1 LHCLPVP
8 ASSATAWERMFME
21 CDKQGHV
28 LWMNER
34 ARARL
39 GPVESLFEALPQPD
53 IPDASQLL
61 GSAEE
66 GRRRTLVSSLQ
77 CAHRPTRLPV
87 QLVRLLALPDRVVL
101 SAEVRARAS
110 DALPPQQEILG
121 VLLQLQSNA
130 TRNYFRLARAQE
142 TLANRGRRAKS
153 IGQAVA
159 EALEIERTR
168 IARELHSGAGQNL
181 AAIKMNLELIG
192 MRMPEAAEPIHDALE
207 RIQQL
212 ADQASAEIRFISQR
226 FHPPDWRH
234 MNLLQAVEWLWN
246 TTGVPERFHA
256 KLDLQPIDP
265 ELPDAVR
272 FTAYRAV
279 QEGLANV
286 LHHANATEV
295 KLQLGQG
302 GDHIYVI
309 LEDNGSGFNVQET
322 LYGALTPAMGGIG
335 LRAMRDEIQALG
347 GRFHIGSAPGGT
359 TMELTLPIIEN
370 R

>member
-21 CDKQGHV
+21 CDKQGRV

-39 GPVESLFEALPQPD
+39 GPVESLFEALPAPD
-53 IPDASQLL
+53 LPDASQLFSS
-61 GSAEE
+61 GGE

-77 CAHRPTRLPV
+77 CAHRPLRLPV
-87 QLVRLLALPDRVVL
+87 QLVQLLALPERVVI

-110 DALPPQQEILG
+110 DARPPQQEILG
-121 VLLQLQSNA
+121 ILLQLQSNA
-130 TRNYFRLARAQE
+130 TRNYFRLVRAQE

-192 MRMPEAAEPIHDALE
+192 MRMPETSEPVRQALE

-212 ADQASAEIRFISQR
+212 AEQASAEIRFISQR

-234 MNLLQAVEWLWN
+234 MDLLGAVEWLWN
-246 TTGVPERFHA
+246 TSGIPERFRG
-256 KLDLQPIDP
+256 KLDLQPVGS
-265 ELPDAVR
+265 EVPDAVR

-279 QEGLANV
+279 QEGLANI
-286 LHHANATEV
+286 LHHADATEI
-295 KLQLGQG
+295 KLQLGQR
-302 GDHIYVI
+302 GDDIYVV
-309 LEDNGSGFNVQET
+309 LEDNGHGFNVQET
-322 LYGALTPAMGGIG
+322 LHGALAPAMGGIG
-335 LRAMRDEIQALG
+335 LRAMRDEIQTLG
-347 GRFHIGSAPGGT
+347 GRFHMGSAPGGT
-359 TMELTLPIIEN
+359 KMEITLPITEN

>member
-34 ARARL
+34 ARTRL
-39 GPVESLFEALPQPD
+39 GLVESLFEALPQPD
-53 IPDASQLL
+53 IPGASQLL
-61 GSAEE
+61 SSVEEE
-66 GRRRTLVSSLQ
+66 GRRTLLSSLQ
-77 CAHRPTRLPV
+77 CAHRTMRLPV
-87 QLVRLLALPDRVVL
+87 RLVRLLVLPDRVLL

-110 DALPPQQEILG
+110 DALLPQQEMLG
-121 VLLQLQSNA
+121 ILLQLQSNA
-130 TRNYFRLARAQE
+130 TRNYFRLVRAQE

-192 MRMPEAAEPIHDALE
+192 MRMPETSEPVRQALE

-212 ADQASAEIRFISQR
+212 AEQAAAEIRFISQR
-226 FHPPDWRH
+226 FHPPDWRY
-234 MNLLQAVEWLWN
+234 MDLLRAVEWLWN
-246 TTGVPERFHA
+246 TTGIPERFHA
-256 KLDLQPIDP
+256 KLDLQPVGS
-265 ELPDAVR
+265 EMPDAVR

-279 QEGLANV
+279 QEGLANI
-286 LHHANATEV
+286 LHHADATEV
-295 KLQLGQG
+295 RLQVGRR
-302 GDHIYVI
+302 GDHIYVT
-309 LEDNGSGFNVQET
+309 LEDNGRGFNVQET
-322 LYGALTPAMGGIG
+322 LDGALAPAVGGIG
-335 LRAMRDEIQALG
+335 LRAMRDEIQTLG
-347 GRFHIGSAPGGT
+347 GRFHMGSAPGGT
-359 TMELTLPIIEN
+359 TMELTLPITEN
-370 R
+370 